1 MNDTIVIDTLAGY
14 FNAEISNKVEKKDGG
29 LIVKLANGKT
39 ARVKVVSL
47 S

>member
-14 FNAEISNKVEKKDGG
+14 FNTEISNKVEKKDGE
-29 LIVKLANGKT
+29 LIAKLANGKT
-39 ARVKVVSL
+39 AKIKVVSL

>member
-1 MNDTIVIDTLAGY
+1 MNDIVIDTLAGY
-14 FNAEISNKVEKKDGG
+14 FKDEISNVVEKKNDG